1 MNDRGPALL
10 HRLTLAAALGSAALA
25 IPALAGPAPATTQE
39 YRQQGEA
46 ELETRLRTDQ
56 RPDKARNVI
65 IFIGDGMGVST
76 LTAARILAGE
86 TAGTGEAFAAAM
98 DGLDHTALVKTYSH
112 DGQVPD
118 SAPTATAI
126 MAGVKTR
133 NGMIGVGPETVL
145 NDCSS
150 ALTHPVPSLIAIAQQ
165 AGLATGIV
173 TTTGITHATPAAA
186 YAHTPQRDWESDATM
201 PAEALAQ
208 GCSDIA
214 RQMIEGPVGAN
225 LDIILGGGRSAFLPQ
240 TARDPEYDGKTGA
253 RKDGRDLIA
262 AWRAANPTG
271 TFAWNADQ
279 FAEYDPAGGTR
290 LLGLFEP
297 VHMQYEADRANDGAG
312 EPSLAEM
319 TELAITRLAHGGQGF
334 VLLVEGGR
342 IDHAHHAGNAYRA
355 LTDAAALDA
364 AVARALE
371 LGDLDETLIVTTA
384 DHSHTLTM
392 GGYPGRGNPILG
404 VVASGDAEPARAGD
418 GKAYTT
424 LGYIN
429 GPGARHP
436 GERPDPADEDT
447 LAPDYLQQ
455 AMVPLASETH
465 GGEDVV
471 ARASGPG
478 AHLFRGTI
486 EQHTI
491 FYILRQALWGG
502 EQP

>member
-1 MNDRGPALL
+1 MTGESYATSAEIAGELGPFPAYPRNREAMLRVIRN
-10 HRLTLAAALGSAALA
+10 HRAAAHDIGS
-25 IPALAGPAPATTQE
+25 
-39 YRQQGEA
+39 YEA
-46 ELETRLRTDQ
+46 V
-56 RPDKARNVI
+56 NV
-65 IFIGDGMGVST
+65 
-76 LTAARILAGE
+76 
-86 TAGTGEAFAAAM
+86 
-98 DGLDHTALVKTYSH
+98 
-112 DGQVPD
+112 
-118 SAPTATAI
+118 
-126 MAGVKTR
+126 
-133 NGMIGVGPETVL
+133 
-145 NDCSS
+145 
-150 ALTHPVPSLIAIAQQ
+150 
-165 AGLATGIV
+165 
-173 TTTGITHATPAAA
+173 
-186 YAHTPQRDWESDATM
+186 
-201 PAEALAQ
+201 
-208 GCSDIA
+208 
-214 RQMIEGPVGAN
+214 
-225 LDIILGGGRSAFLPQ
+225 
-240 TARDPEYDGKTGA
+240 
-253 RKDGRDLIA
+253 
-262 AWRAANPTG
+262 
-271 TFAWNADQ
+271 
-279 FAEYDPAGGTR
+279 
-290 LLGLFEP
+290 EP
-297 VHMQYEADRANDGAG
+297 V
-312 EPSLAEM
+312 
-319 TELAITRLAHGGQGF
+319 
-334 VLLVEGGR
+334 
-342 IDHAHHAGNAYRA
+342 
-355 LTDAAALDA
+355 ALDA
-364 AVARALE
+364 ANCPDGGLVRLARAAWDRALE